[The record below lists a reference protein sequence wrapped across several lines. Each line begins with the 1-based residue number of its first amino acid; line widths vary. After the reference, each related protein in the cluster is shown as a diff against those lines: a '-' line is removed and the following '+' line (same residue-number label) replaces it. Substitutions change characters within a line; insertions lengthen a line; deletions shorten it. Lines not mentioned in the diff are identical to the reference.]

1 MNAFITSV
9 ESVVEI
15 VLVIALGYVLRKNGK
30 LADSFKG
37 NISFLIMNIALPLSI
52 FVSVLTYLTRAKL
65 LNLSSGLVFA
75 AASFAVSYILAYLI
89 TKIFKIRVGRRGT
102 FINMFVNA
110 NTIFIGLPLNQALF
124 GAKSMPY
131 FLIYYV
137 MNTISTWAIGVFF
150 ISADDPTKDKSDKQ
164 AFNWKK
170 LLPMPLVGFLISLVF
185 LLLAIPVPAWITTT
199 FSMVGGIVT
208 PMSLIYIG
216 IILAD
221 AGLKSI
227 HFDRDSILAL
237 VGRFIIA
244 PAVMIT
250 ILKLFGGN
258 MPRLE
263 SSTLIIQAA
272 APGLAVLPIL
282 VGQSHGDVEYA
293 TNVVTTSTVLFIVVV
308 PILMQII

>member
-185 LLLAIPVPAWITTT
+185 LLLAIPVPAWVTTT

-258 MPRLE
+258 MPQLE

-293 TNVVTTSTVLFIVVV
+293 TNVVTTSTVLFIIVV